1 MSKYKI
7 SDELFNQIENVVTE
21 EGYEFYYVE
30 YVREENENYL
40 RVYIDSEEGITF
52 DNCASTSKSVGLLL
66 DEIDPISDTYYL
78 EVSSPGV
85 ERTLFNDKHLK
96 LSIGEEIRIKL
107 SKIFNGSKKF
117 EGELL
122 SFDENFICIKSK
134 GAKISIPRQSIK
146 KVTLK
151 VEF

>member
-1 MSKYKI
+1 MSNYKI
-7 SDELFNQIENVVTE
+7 SDELFNQIKNVVIET
-21 EGYEFYYVE
+21 GFEFYYVE

-52 DNCASTSKSVGLLL
+52 DNCAAVSKSVGVLL
-66 DEIDPISDTYYL
+66 DETDPISDAYYL

-85 ERTLFNDKHLK
+85 ERTLFNDKHLE
-96 LSIGEEIRIKL
+96 LNIGKEVKIKL

-122 SFDENFICIKSK
+122 SFDEINICIKSK
-134 GAKISIPRQSIK
+134 GAKISIPRQNIK

-151 VEF
+151 IEF